1 MDHTMLARE
10 EYIEQSY
17 LFRTLGERMLDGV
30 ATQEALKSLGQ
41 EILATTKLPL
51 AIDYLVSDLKL
62 TGTIAPAMRQ
72 LNHYFTAFQTFVMS
86 EAEDE
91 EGRFELR
98 NALLILEREAQ
109 YLAETG
115 TPEGLFFYRFECLSR
130 NRLDY
135 MRGLSATAAD
145 DIFNDDWKNWI
156 TMVSRQVGLIDLADL
171 IYVRSAELLRRQQRQ
186 LSFRED
192 VDLHSNENTTTQQ
205 TAILFGEKEGRIA
218 WANRGKDPLYLFA
231 ALQRQLGYPVVP
243 KPKRQQPQSES
254 PALMA
259 RRIDRLELRVKL
271 LEEETKDGIDFHS
284 LIQKTRLSSNLPGS
298 DTMGGTLVWVISC

>member
-91 EGRFELR
+91 EGRFDLR
-98 NALLILEREAQ
+98 TALLILEREAQ
-109 YLAETG
+109 YLAEAG

-271 LEEETKDGIDFHS
+271 LEEETKDGID
-284 LIQKTRLSSNLPGS
+284 LSQFDPKNDLFKESPK
-298 DTMGGTLVWVISC
+298 D

>member
-91 EGRFELR
+91 EGRFDLR
-98 NALLILEREAQ
+98 TALLILEREAQ
-109 YLAETG
+109 YLAEAG

-243 KPKRQQPQSES
+243 KPKRQQPQAES

-271 LEEETKDGIDFHS
+271 LEEETKDGID
-284 LIQKTRLSSNLPGS
+284 LSQFDPKNDLFKESPK
-298 DTMGGTLVWVISC
+298 D

>member
-1 MDHTMLARE
+1 MLARE

-91 EGRFELR
+91 EGRFDLR
-98 NALLILEREAQ
+98 TALLILEREAQ
-109 YLAETG
+109 YLAEAG

-271 LEEETKDGIDFHS
+271 LEEETKDGID
-284 LIQKTRLSSNLPGS
+284 LSQFDPKNDLFKESPK
-298 DTMGGTLVWVISC
+298 D

>member
-91 EGRFELR
+91 EGRFDLR
-98 NALLILEREAQ
+98 TALLILEREAQ
-109 YLAETG
+109 YLAEDG

-243 KPKRQQPQSES
+243 KPKRQQPQAES

-271 LEEETKDGIDFHS
+271 LEEETKDGID
-284 LIQKTRLSSNLPGS
+284 LSQFDPKNDLFKESPK
-298 DTMGGTLVWVISC
+298 D

>member
-30 ATQEALKSLGQ
+30 ATQEALKNLGH

-72 LNHYFTAFQTFVMS
+72 LNHYFTAFQTFVIT

-91 EGRFELR
+91 EGRFDLR
-98 NALLILEREAQ
+98 TALVILEREAR
-109 YLAETG
+109 YLAEGG
-115 TPEGLFFYRFECLSR
+115 TPEGLFLYRFECLSR

-135 MRGLSATAAD
+135 MRGLLATAND
-145 DIFNDDWKNWI
+145 DIFNTDWTAWI
-156 TMVSRQVGLIDLADL
+156 TMVSRQVGLVDLADL
-171 IYVRSAELLRRQQRQ
+171 IYIRSDELLRRQKGRD
-186 LSFRED
+186 SFHTHD
-192 VDLHSNENTTTQQ
+192 ATQNEEYSDTKNN
-205 TAILFGEKEGRIA
+205 AVLFGEKEGRIA

-243 KPKRQQPQSES
+243 KPKRPQPQAES

-271 LEEETKDGIDFHS
+271 LEEETKDGID
-284 LIQKTRLSSNLPGS
+284 LSQFDPKNQSFKQPP
-298 DTMGGTLVWVISC
+298 DE

>member
-1 MDHTMLARE
+1 MDRTMLARE

-91 EGRFELR
+91 EGRFDLR
-98 NALLILEREAQ
+98 TALLILEREAQ

-243 KPKRQQPQSES
+243 KPKRQQPQAES

-271 LEEETKDGIDFHS
+271 LEEETKDGID
-284 LIQKTRLSSNLPGS
+284 LSQFDPKNDLFKESPK
-298 DTMGGTLVWVISC
+298 D

>member
-1 MDHTMLARE
+1 MLARE

-30 ATQEALKSLGQ
+30 ATQEALKSLGH

-91 EGRFELR
+91 EGRFDLR
-98 NALLILEREAQ
+98 TALLILEREAQ

-171 IYVRSAELLRRQQRQ
+171 IYVRSAD
-186 LSFRED
+186 SD
-192 VDLHSNENTTTQQ
+192 
-205 TAILFGEKEGRIA
+205 
-218 WANRGKDPLYLFA
+218 
-231 ALQRQLGYPVVP
+231 
-243 KPKRQQPQSES
+243 S
-254 PALMA
+254 PSYRVTALMMM
-259 RRIDRLELRVKL
+259 I
-271 LEEETKDGIDFHS
+271 
-284 LIQKTRLSSNLPGS
+284 
-298 DTMGGTLVWVISC
+298 

>member
-1 MDHTMLARE
+1 MLARE

-91 EGRFELR
+91 EGRFDLR
-98 NALLILEREAQ
+98 TALLILEREAQ

-192 VDLHSNENTTTQQ
+192 VDLQRNENTTTQQ
-205 TAILFGEKEGRIA
+205 TAVLFGEKEGRIA

-243 KPKRQQPQSES
+243 KPKRQQPQAES

-271 LEEETKDGIDFHS
+271 LEEETKDGID
-284 LIQKTRLSSNLPGS
+284 LSQFDPKNDLFKESPK
-298 DTMGGTLVWVISC
+298 D

>member
-30 ATQEALKSLGQ
+30 ATQEALKNLGH

-72 LNHYFTAFQTFVMS
+72 LNHYFTAFQTFVIT

-91 EGRFELR
+91 EGRFDLR
-98 NALLILEREAQ
+98 TALVILEREAR
-109 YLAETG
+109 YLAEGG
-115 TPEGLFFYRFECLSR
+115 TPEGLFLYRFECLSR

-135 MRGLSATAAD
+135 MRGLLATAND
-145 DIFNDDWKNWI
+145 GIFNTDWTAWI
-156 TMVSRQVGLIDLADL
+156 TMVSRQVGLVDLADL
-171 IYVRSAELLRRQQRQ
+171 IYIRSDELLRRQKGRA
-186 LSFRED
+186 SFHTHD
-192 VDLHSNENTTTQQ
+192 ATQNEEYSDTKNN
-205 TAILFGEKEGRIA
+205 AVLFGEKEGRIA

-243 KPKRQQPQSES
+243 KPKRPQPQAES

-271 LEEETKDGIDFHS
+271 LEEETKDGID
-284 LIQKTRLSSNLPGS
+284 LSQFDPKNQSFKQPPS
-298 DTMGGTLVWVISC
+298 E

>member
-41 EILATTKLPL
+41 EILATPKLPL

-91 EGRFELR
+91 EGRFDLR
-98 NALLILEREAQ
+98 TALLILEREAQ

-271 LEEETKDGIDFHS
+271 LEEETKDGID
-284 LIQKTRLSSNLPGS
+284 LSQFDPKNDLFKESPK
-298 DTMGGTLVWVISC
+298 D

>member
-1 MDHTMLARE
+1 MLARE

-30 ATQEALKSLGQ
+30 ATQEALKNLGH

-72 LNHYFTAFQTFVMS
+72 LNHYFTAFQTFVIT

-91 EGRFELR
+91 EGRFDLR
-98 NALLILEREAQ
+98 TALVILEREAR
-109 YLAETG
+109 YLAEGG
-115 TPEGLFFYRFECLSR
+115 TPEGLFLYRFECLSR

-135 MRGLSATAAD
+135 MRGLLATAND
-145 DIFNDDWKNWI
+145 DIFNTDWTAWI
-156 TMVSRQVGLIDLADL
+156 TMVSRQVGLVDLADL
-171 IYVRSAELLRRQQRQ
+171 IYIRSDELLRRQKGRA
-186 LSFRED
+186 SFHTHD
-192 VDLHSNENTTTQQ
+192 ATQNEEYSDTKNN
-205 TAILFGEKEGRIA
+205 AVLFGEKEGRIA

-243 KPKRQQPQSES
+243 KPKRPQPQAES

-271 LEEETKDGIDFHS
+271 LEEETKDGID
-284 LIQKTRLSSNLPGS
+284 LSQFDPKNQSFKQPP
-298 DTMGGTLVWVISC
+298 DE

>member
-30 ATQEALKSLGQ
+30 ATQEALKNLGH

-72 LNHYFTAFQTFVMS
+72 LNHYFTAFQTFVIT

-91 EGRFELR
+91 EGRFDLR
-98 NALLILEREAQ
+98 TALVILEREAR
-109 YLAETG
+109 YLAEGG
-115 TPEGLFFYRFECLSR
+115 TPEGLFLYRFECLSR

-135 MRGLSATAAD
+135 MRGLLATAND
-145 DIFNDDWKNWI
+145 DIFNADWTAWI
-156 TMVSRQVGLIDLADL
+156 TMVSRQVGLVDLADL
-171 IYVRSAELLRRQQRQ
+171 IYIRSDELLRRQKGRA
-186 LSFRED
+186 SFHTHD
-192 VDLHSNENTTTQQ
+192 ATQNEEYSDTKNN
-205 TAILFGEKEGRIA
+205 AVLFGEKEGRIA

-243 KPKRQQPQSES
+243 KPKRPQPQAES

-271 LEEETKDGIDFHS
+271 LEEETKDGID
-284 LIQKTRLSSNLPGS
+284 LSQFDPKNQSFKQPP
-298 DTMGGTLVWVISC
+298 DE

>member
-91 EGRFELR
+91 EGRFDLR
-98 NALLILEREAQ
+98 TALLILEREAQ
-109 YLAETG
+109 YLAEKG

-271 LEEETKDGIDFHS
+271 LEEETKDGID
-284 LIQKTRLSSNLPGS
+284 LSQFDPKNDLFKESPK
-298 DTMGGTLVWVISC
+298 D

>member
-51 AIDYLVSDLKL
+51 AIDYLVSELKL

-91 EGRFELR
+91 EGRFDLR
-98 NALLILEREAQ
+98 TALLILEREAQ

-145 DIFNDDWKNWI
+145 DIFNDHWKNWI
-156 TMVSRQVGLIDLADL
+156 TMVSRQVGLIHLADL

-271 LEEETKDGIDFHS
+271 LEEETKDGID
-284 LIQKTRLSSNLPGS
+284 LSQFDPKNDLFKESPK
-298 DTMGGTLVWVISC
+298 D

>member
-1 MDHTMLARE
+1 MLARE

-91 EGRFELR
+91 EGRFDLR
-98 NALLILEREAQ
+98 TALLILEREAQ

-243 KPKRQQPQSES
+243 KPKRQQPQAES

-271 LEEETKDGIDFHS
+271 LEDE
-284 LIQKTRLSSNLPGS
+284 
-298 DTMGGTLVWVISC
+298 

>member
-91 EGRFELR
+91 EGRFDLR
-98 NALLILEREAQ
+98 TALLILEREAQ

-271 LEEETKDGIDFHS
+271 LEEETKDGID
-284 LIQKTRLSSNLPGS
+284 LSQFDPKNDLFKESPI
-298 DTMGGTLVWVISC
+298 D

>member
-1 MDHTMLARE
+1 MLARE

-91 EGRFELR
+91 EGRFDLR
-98 NALLILEREAQ
+98 TALFILEREAQ

-130 NRLDY
+130 NRLVY
-135 MRGLSATAAD
+135 IRAQSATAAD
-145 DIFNDDWKNWI
+145 DMFLAHCKNW
-156 TMVSRQVGLIDLADL
+156 TTELSRQVGVIDLA
-171 IYVRSAELLRRQQRQ
+171 
-186 LSFRED
+186 
-192 VDLHSNENTTTQQ
+192 
-205 TAILFGEKEGRIA
+205 
-218 WANRGKDPLYLFA
+218 
-231 ALQRQLGYPVVP
+231 
-243 KPKRQQPQSES
+243 
-254 PALMA
+254 
-259 RRIDRLELRVKL
+259 
-271 LEEETKDGIDFHS
+271 
-284 LIQKTRLSSNLPGS
+284 
-298 DTMGGTLVWVISC
+298 